1 MSNIKKSERTE
12 SRLQVIH
19 DGYKIRKNM
28 MDELGRDFGYQ
39 EKDVIRRVEKFAEKN
54 IPESNREEWIARK
67 LEQELEF
74 HKWFIKREREKVL
87 EYASGIVNHLIE
99 ANTIYPVNRTEWE
112 ERRLD
117 LDRALQ
123 CCQCLMQELQFI
135 AETIPVNRD
144 KYTNIV
150 DEITSEF
157 EKIKEL
163 RKSDNRLLKNIKE

>member
-12 SRLQVIH
+12 SRLRVVH
-19 DGYKIRKNM
+19 NGYKIRQTLM
-28 MDELGRDFGYQ
+28 SELGRDFGYQ

-74 HKWFIKREREKVL
+74 HKWFIKRERDKVL
-87 EYASGIVNHLIE
+87 DNASGIINHLIE
-99 ANTIYPVNRTEWE
+99 ANTIYPVNVAEWE

-150 DEITSEF
+150 DEITTEF

-163 RKSDNRLLKNIKE
+163 RKSDNRLLKNIKN

>member
-12 SRLQVIH
+12 SRLRVIH
-19 DGYKIRKNM
+19 DGYKIRQKLM
-28 MDELGRDFGYQ
+28 SELGRDFGYK
-39 EKDVIRRVEKFAEKN
+39 ERDVIRRVEKFAEKN

-74 HKWFIKREREKVL
+74 HKWFIKREQEKVL

>member
-1 MSNIKKSERTE
+1 
-12 SRLQVIH
+12 
-19 DGYKIRKNM
+19 M

-163 RKSDNRLLKNIKE
+163 PEDGQRGLRALHD